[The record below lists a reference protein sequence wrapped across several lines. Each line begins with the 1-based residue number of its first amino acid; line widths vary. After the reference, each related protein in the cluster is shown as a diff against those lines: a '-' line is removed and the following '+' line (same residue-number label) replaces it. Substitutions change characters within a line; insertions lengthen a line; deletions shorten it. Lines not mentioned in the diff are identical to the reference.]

1 MRTFRRFFPK
11 IFLFFDLPQYSN
23 RFDYIRDRRCA
34 IYFNNQK
41 NHCISSLTAVD
52 YLRQTIEHQL
62 SYDAT
67 HSTEVGFL
75 VIAICV
81 NVCYVFNENLLL
93 DKNALKFSFDRSSG
107 RDGIHC
113 IYFLHTTLL
122 NLSDVLNQ
130 ISRWCFVR
138 VFSLWLCSMP

>member
-1 MRTFRRFFPK
+1 M
-11 IFLFFDLPQYSN
+11 
-23 RFDYIRDRRCA
+23 
-34 IYFNNQK
+34 
-41 NHCISSLTAVD
+41 D
-52 YLRQTIEHQL
+52 YLRQTIKHQL

-67 HSTEVGFL
+67 RSMEEGFL

-81 NVCYVFNENLLL
+81 YVCYVFSQNLLL
-93 DKNALKFSFDRSSG
+93 DKNALKFSSDKSSG

-122 NLSDVLNQ
+122 SLSDVLNQ

-138 VFSLWLCSMP
+138 VFSLWLSSMP